1 MGIMCQRCFSL
12 NILWYIPSNWDE
24 IVFLC
29 YQLRCPTFWV
39 QSLSAVPT
47 GLVQASWQLLL
58 GAPLLLLCASLTCL
72 SCWSLEGQ
80 SSRTHAVFDVVMLCV
95 FCLGQWASRLFQPV
109 QYGQKP
115 EGRTVAFPSTH
126 PPRMPTTNTATAA
139 PQGQV
144 RGRPPI
150 ATFSANP
157 DAKGIL
163 HNQLSFVEDCGKA
176 LGSLFLAYQVF

>member
-1 MGIMCQRCFSL
+1 MDVTHQRCFSL
-12 NILWYIPSNWDE
+12 NILWHIPNNWDWT
-24 IVFLC
+24 VSLC
-29 YQLRCPTFWV
+29 YWLRCLTFEYRV
-39 QSLSAVPT
+39 CQQFPT
-47 GLVQASWQLLL
+47 GLMWASCQLLF
-58 GAPLLLLCASLTCL
+58 GAPCL
-72 SCWSLEGQ
+72 FNLPSQLVFEGWP
-80 SSRTHAVFDVVMLCV
+80 SRTHAVCAVVILCV

-126 PPRMPTTNTATAA
+126 PPRMATTNAATAA

-163 HNQLSFVEDCGKA
+163 HNQSALSFERLWESCWH
-176 LGSLFLAYQVF
+176 SLFLAYLVL